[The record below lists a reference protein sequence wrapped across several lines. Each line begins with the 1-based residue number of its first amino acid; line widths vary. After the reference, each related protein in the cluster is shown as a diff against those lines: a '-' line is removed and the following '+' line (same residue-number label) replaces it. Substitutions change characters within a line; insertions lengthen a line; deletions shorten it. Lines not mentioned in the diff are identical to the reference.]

1 MRDIK
6 FRVWDSKNK
15 KWLSAVPSLEY
26 LLDNEDACIS
36 HHDIDP
42 ESAIYKYPSN
52 ILGKDF
58 GGRIVWQQYTGLQD
72 STGKEIYEGDIVSF
86 RMPFSDN
93 RKQKIGEIKYG
104 QFSSSHEAG
113 YSRGHIHVGFYP
125 ELNGKTLYDFDD
137 EDVDWRLSTVI
148 GNIFETPELLQ

>member
-26 LLDNEDACIS
+26 LLNDEDACIS

-72 STGKEIYEGDIVSF
+72 STGKEIYEGDILAYEEGNF
-86 RMPFSDN
+86 L
-93 RKQKIGEIKYG
+93 KGENGLDDRLEIFWDAENAKFGINFYSKYG
-104 QFSSSHEAG
+104 GEGYTGKGEHLSS
-113 YSRGHIHVGFYP
+113 YSK
-125 ELNGKTLYDFDD
+125 KTKI
-137 EDVDWRLSTVI
+137 I
-148 GNIFETPELLQ
+148 GNIFETPELLA